1 MYHYC
6 NWWSRRFAYAHG
18 TFDRSKSDYTRS
30 NYESRRHRRGGFGV
44 RRPLRYLG
52 YQLDL
57 DEDQMRKVAAILDRL
72 KVEREQ
78 GSLDEKRTVSELANI
93 VTKGDVSVEE
103 LRDVLKP
110 RIDSAGRLQLAVARA
125 VLEMVEVLDED
136 QREEFAYLL
145 RNGTVNL

>member
-1 MYHYC
+1 MYHHC
-6 NWWSRRFAYAHG
+6 NWWSRRYAYAHAASR
-18 TFDRSKSDYTRS
+18 TSKNY
-30 NYESRRHRRGGFGV
+30 YESRHHRRGGFGV

-78 GSLDEKRTVSELANI
+78 GSLDEKKTVSELANI
-93 VTKGDVSVEE
+93 VTKEDVSVDE
-103 LRDVLKP
+103 LREVLKP

-125 VLEMVEVLDED
+125 MLEMVALLDAD

-145 RNGTVNL
+145 RNGTLHL

>member
-1 MYHYC
+1 MYHHC
-6 NWWSRRFAYAHG
+6 NWWSRRYAYAYAASHA
-18 TFDRSKSDYTRS
+18 SKSY
-30 NYESRRHRRGGFGV
+30 YASRRHHRGGFGV

-57 DEDQMRKVAAILDRL
+57 DDDQMRKVAAILDTL

-78 GSLDEKRTVSELANI
+78 GSLDEKKTISELANI
-93 VTKGDVSVEE
+93 VTEGEVSIDE
-103 LRDVLKP
+103 LREVLKP
-110 RIDSAGRLQLAVARA
+110 RIESAGRLQLAVARA

-145 RNGTVNL
+145 RNGTVVL

>member
-1 MYHYC
+1 MKMYHHC
-6 NWWSRRFAYAHG
+6 NWWSRRYAYAHAASHG
-18 TFDRSKSDYTRS
+18 STSY
-30 NYESRRHRRGGFGV
+30 YESRRHRRSGFGV

-57 DEDQMRKVAAILDRL
+57 DDEQMRKVAAILDAL

-78 GSLDEKRTVSELANI
+78 GSLDEKKTISELANI
-93 VTKGDVSVEE
+93 VTKGDVSIDE

-125 VLEMVEVLDED
+125 VLEMVDVLDED

-145 RNGTVNL
+145 RNGTVRL

>member
-1 MYHYC
+1 MYHHC
-6 NWWSRRFAYAHG
+6 NWWSRRFAYAHAA
-18 TFDRSKSDYTRS
+18 SHKSQNY
-30 NYESRRHRRGGFGV
+30 YESRHHRKSGFGV

-57 DEDQMRKVAAILDRL
+57 DEDQMRKVAAILDAL

-78 GSLDEKRTVSELANI
+78 ASLDEKKTVSELANI
-93 VTKGDVSVEE
+93 VTKGDVSVDE

-110 RIDSAGRLQLAVARA
+110 RIDSAGQLQLAVARA
-125 VLEMVEVLDED
+125 VLELVAVLDED

-145 RNGTVNL
+145 RNGTMRL

>member
-1 MYHYC
+1 MYHHC
-6 NWWSRRFAYAHG
+6 NWWSRRYAYAHAASHG
-18 TFDRSKSDYTRS
+18 SRSY
-30 NYESRRHRRGGFGV
+30 YESRRHRRSGFGV

-57 DEDQMRKVAAILDRL
+57 DEEQMRKVAAILDTL

-78 GSLDEKRTVSELANI
+78 GSLDEKKTISELANI
-93 VTKGDVSVEE
+93 VTKGDVSIDE

-145 RNGTVNL
+145 RNGTVRL

>member
-1 MYHYC
+1 
-6 NWWSRRFAYAHG
+6 
-18 TFDRSKSDYTRS
+18 
-30 NYESRRHRRGGFGV
+30 
-44 RRPLRYLG
+44 
-52 YQLDL
+52 
-57 DEDQMRKVAAILDRL
+57 MRKVAAILDAL

-78 GSLDEKRTVSELANI
+78 GSLDEKKTISELANI
-93 VTKGDVSVEE
+93 VTKGEVSIDE

-145 RNGTVNL
+145 RNGTVRL

>member
-1 MYHYC
+1 MYHHC
-6 NWWSRRFAYAHG
+6 NWWSRRYAYANAASHQS
-18 TFDRSKSDYTRS
+18 R
-30 NYESRRHRRGGFGV
+30 NYHESRRHRRGGFGV
-44 RRPLRYLG
+44 RRPLRYLA

-78 GSLDEKRTVSELANI
+78 GSLDEKKTVSELANV

-145 RNGTVNL
+145 RNGTLHL

>member
-1 MYHYC
+1 MYHHC
-6 NWWSRRFAYAHG
+6 NWWSRRYAYAYAAPHQS
-18 TFDRSKSDYTRS
+18 RSY
-30 NYESRRHRRGGFGV
+30 YESRRHRRSGFGV

-57 DEDQMRKVAAILDRL
+57 DEDQMRKVAAILDAL

-78 GSLDEKRTVSELANI
+78 GSLDEKKTVSELANI
-93 VTKGDVSVEE
+93 VTKGDVSVDE

-145 RNGTVNL
+145 RNGTVRL